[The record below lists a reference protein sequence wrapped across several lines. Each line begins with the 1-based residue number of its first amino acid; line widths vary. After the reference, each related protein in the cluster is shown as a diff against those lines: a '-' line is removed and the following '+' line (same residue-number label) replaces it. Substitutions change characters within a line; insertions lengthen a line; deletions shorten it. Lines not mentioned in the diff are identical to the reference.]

1 MQRSIEN
8 GMTYI
13 NIFVNFLYNDAV
25 QALIDSRATGVSSMD
40 EKEKTVLD
48 AMKGEGKPVRP
59 GDLAKVANMDSKEV
73 SKIIDSLKKKGL
85 VISPKR
91 CYYSPVED

>member
-1 MQRSIEN
+1 M
-8 GMTYI
+8 
-13 NIFVNFLYNDAV
+13 NIFRKMTFLE
-25 QALIDSRATGVSSMD
+25 ALMD

-48 AMKGEGKPVRP
+48 AMKNAGKPVRP
-59 GDLAKVANMDSKEV
+59 GDVAKAAEMDSKEV

-91 CYYSPVED
+91 CYYSPTEG

>member
-1 MQRSIEN
+1 ME
-8 GMTYI
+8 
-13 NIFVNFLYNDAV
+13 
-25 QALIDSRATGVSSMD
+25 
-40 EKEKTVLD
+40 EKEKAVLD
-48 AMKGEGKPVRP
+48 TMKNAGKPVRP
-59 GDLAKVANMDSKEV
+59 GDVAKSAGMDSKEV